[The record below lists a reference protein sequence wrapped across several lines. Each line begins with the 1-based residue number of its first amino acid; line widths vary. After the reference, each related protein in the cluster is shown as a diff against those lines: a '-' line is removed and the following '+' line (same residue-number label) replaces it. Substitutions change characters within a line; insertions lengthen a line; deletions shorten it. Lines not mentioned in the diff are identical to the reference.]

1 MAGGKGHFYQGRGI
15 TPPSFFR
22 DKNMKM
28 LNVHAAVLFFLI
40 LYLSDEIFIQMMC
53 ISGLA
58 IHLLGVKRLLKPV
71 GSIYVPSDGKI
82 IYRLAETTNSLKH
95 TGNLYWWTFTVLS
108 ISFWL
113 FKIAG
118 LLFAEG
124 F

>member
-1 MAGGKGHFYQGRGI
+1 MVKI
-15 TPPSFFR
+15 
-22 DKNMKM
+22 
-28 LNVHAAVLFFLI
+28 LNIHALLLFVVI
-40 LYLSDEIFIQMMC
+40 LYLTDELFIQMMC
-53 ISGLA
+53 VSGVA

-82 IYRLAETTNSLKH
+82 IYRLAETTNSLKD